1 MTQYFDS
8 RETRSAAERDTEL
21 AARLPALVAL
31 AQKMSPAMAGI
42 LKGVSATQIS
52 TRATLAQLPVTRKS
66 ELLELQKAKRPFGGF
81 NAGAYGGNGG
91 DGIARVYASPG
102 PIYEPEGVQ
111 SDYARV
117 GRALFAAGLRKGDLA
132 YNTFSYHMTPGGWMM
147 DAGARAL
154 GCAVFPGGVGNTEQQ
169 IAAMHDLQPT
179 AYAGTPSF
187 LRILLEKADELGAP
201 ITCLKHALVSGEY
214 FAPQVRAIFE
224 TRGINALQCYATA
237 DAGLIAYETSAREGM
252 VIDEDIIVEIV
263 RPGTG
268 DVLPDGEVGEV
279 VVTTFNQAYPLVRF
293 GTGDLSAILAG
304 ASPCGRTN
312 ARIKGW
318 MGRADQTAKVKGM
331 FVHPSQINEVAKRF
345 AEIKRVRLTITNP
358 DQRDTM
364 ALACECTTGG
374 NGLQSAI
381 EQTLRDVTKLG
392 GEVSFCAIGSLPN
405 DGKVIDDQRKID

>member
-1 MTQYFDS
+1 MTHFYDA
-8 RETRSAAERDTEL
+8 RETRTAAEREAEL
-21 AARLPALVAL
+21 ATRLPALIAH
-31 AQKMSPAMAGI
+31 AQAKSPAMAGI
-42 LKGVSATQIS
+42 LKGVSAAQITS
-52 TRATLAQLPVTRKS
+52 RAALSALPVTRKS

-81 NAGAYGGNGG
+81 NAGAYGET
-91 DGIARVYASPG
+91 ITRVFASPG

-117 GRALFAAGLRKGDLA
+117 ARALFAAGLRKGELV
-132 YNTFSYHMTPGGWMM
+132 YNTFSYHMTPGGWIM

-187 LRILLEKADELGAP
+187 LRIILEKADEVGAP

-214 FAPQVRAIFE
+214 FAPQVRALFE
-224 TRGINALQCYATA
+224 ARGIHALQCYATA

-268 DVLPDGEVGEV
+268 EVLADGEVGEV
-279 VVTTFNQAYPLVRF
+279 VITTFNQAYPLVRF
-293 GTGDLSAILAG
+293 GTGDLSAIMAG

-318 MGRADQTAKVKGM
+318 MGRADQTAKIKGM
-331 FVHPSQINEVAKRF
+331 FVHPSQIAEAAKRF
-345 AEIKRVRLTITNP
+345 PEIKRARLTITNP
-358 DQRDTM
+358 DQRDAM
-364 ALACECTTGG
+364 ALSVECVGG
-374 NGLQSAI
+374 DDALKNAI
-381 EQTLRDVTKLG
+381 TQALRDVTKLG
-392 GEVSFCAIGSLPN
+392 GDVVFCAAGSLPN